1 MSRSAS
7 PAFLIGLVNYA
18 VSRGNRVSLHSASP
32 GPTGRNE
39 ISEGRQATVW
49 GPAVMISGGA
59 EAEGSECHFEIP
71 AGVTCT
77 HFGVWSG
84 ADFLYGA
91 EIDPPV
97 IMDESGTL
105 VLVPSYRE
113 EPTNEPPST

>member
-32 GPTGRNE
+32 GPNGANE
-39 ISEGRQATVW
+39 ISDGRQATIW
-49 GPAVMISGGA
+49 GPAAMRDGGA
-59 EAEGSECHFEIP
+59 EAEGSACEFDVP

-77 HFGVWSG
+77 HFGVWCG

-97 IMDESGTL
+97 TMDEPGTL
-105 VLVPSYRE
+105 ILVPSYRE
-113 EPTNEPPST
+113 ELQ